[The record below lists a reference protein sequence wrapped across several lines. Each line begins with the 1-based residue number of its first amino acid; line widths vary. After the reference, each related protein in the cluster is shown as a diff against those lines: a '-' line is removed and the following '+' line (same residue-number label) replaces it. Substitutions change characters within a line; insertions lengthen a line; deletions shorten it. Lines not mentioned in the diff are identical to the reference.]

1 MQINENKSKKK
12 AESNGWE
19 GKRKKREGG
28 LDKRREQECH
38 CKLSPT
44 ACSLD
49 SNHWRSGQA
58 GRLAAKSQDR
68 MMDQMG
74 KRSSEGG
81 WMEVRLALEVQ
92 HSRQGGIPDVPS
104 NGSKNNT
111 ENNNQ
116 RRTRSAK

>member
-1 MQINENKSKKK
+1 MRINENR
-12 AESNGWE
+12 AEIKRRKESGWE
-19 GKRKKREGG
+19 GKRKKREGV

-44 ACSLD
+44 ACSLN

-74 KRSSEGG
+74 KRSEGG
-81 WMEVRLALEVQ
+81 RMEVRLALEVQ

-104 NGSKNNT
+104 NGSNN
-111 ENNNQ
+111 NNNQ
-116 RRTRSAK
+116 ARTRRGGK